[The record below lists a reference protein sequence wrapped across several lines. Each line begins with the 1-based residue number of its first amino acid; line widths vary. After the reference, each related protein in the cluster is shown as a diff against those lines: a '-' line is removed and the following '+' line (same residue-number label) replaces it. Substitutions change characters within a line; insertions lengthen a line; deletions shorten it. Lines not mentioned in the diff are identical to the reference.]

1 MYISSFRFKALVTH
15 LLFSSLVIASIA
27 AISLL
32 VWFPYPYYE
41 IDGTL
46 IALVI
51 VFCVDIVIGPIITFV
66 ISNNNKPYR
75 ELLFDFSIVLLLQ
88 VSALVFGISEIYK
101 QRVVALM
108 HIEGQFHLVAKSAV
122 PQADAEPNLN
132 VFEGVYYG
140 QLTYPDFEGLSEQER
155 EEKMFSP
162 STYKQ
167 LSLREVESYAL
178 PMHALPET
186 LIKQYGD
193 QVYYKLIAG
202 KNKNGVAVV
211 NHDMQIIDIAVL
223 EG

>member
-1 MYISSFRFKALVTH
+1 M
-15 LLFSSLVIASIA
+15 FSILVIAIITA
-27 AISLL
+27 VSLYI
-32 VWFPYPYYE
+32 WFPHPYYE

-46 IALVI
+46 TALVI

-88 VSALVFGISEIYK
+88 VSALVFGITEIYK

-122 PQADAEPNLN
+122 PQADAGPNLN
-132 VFEGVYYG
+132 TFEGVYYG
-140 QLTYPDFEGLSEQER
+140 QLTYPDFEGLSESER

-167 LSLREVESYAL
+167 LSRREVEVNKL
-178 PMHALPET
+178 PIRMVPET
-186 LIKQYGD
+186 LVKQYGD
-193 QVYYKLIAG
+193 NVYYKMIAG
-202 KNKNGVAVV
+202 KNKNGIAVV
-211 NHDMQIIDIAVL
+211 DENMEIIAIDVL
-223 EG
+223 DS